1 MEKVLKAE
9 NIVKIYGKKE
19 VLHSVSLEIRPG
31 VIYGL
36 IGRNGAGKT
45 TLLSILTA
53 QNTHDSGTVTYGG
66 EPVWENEKALADICF
81 SRELSP
87 MLMFG
92 ENTYKVKDYLRAA
105 SVYYPRWDKEYAKR
119 LTERFGLDMKKRI
132 SKLSKGMMSMVTIII
147 AMASRAPIT
156 ILDEPVAGLDVVAR
170 EDFYK
175 ILMEDYTETGRTF
188 IISTHII
195 EEAANVLE
203 QVILV
208 DNGNILEVAPTE
220 EFVHSFS
227 FVSGHESAVG
237 ALCDEAGASRLLHT
251 ESFGRQKGAA
261 LRLPTS
267 EAKEM
272 AERLALDVDVEPV
285 SLQKAFVYLV
295 GEQGG
300 EGK

>member
-19 VLHSVSLEIRPG
+19 VLHSVSLEIQPG

-105 SVYYPRWDKEYAKR
+105 SIYYPRWDKEYAKR

-251 ESFGRQKGAA
+251 ESFGR
-261 LRLPTS
+261 
-267 EAKEM
+267 AKEM